1 MSELIPSQFIE
12 DAKHD
17 ETLKQKLSDAQ
28 SIDECVEIAHEY
40 GYTFSADQLQT
51 ELDKLPEEIYAK
63 AVDPGV
69 GPRRHLPADNY

>member
-1 MSELIPSQFIE
+1 MSELIPSQFLE

-17 ETLKQKLSDAQ
+17 DALKQKLRDAQ
-28 SIDECVEIAHEY
+28 SIDECVAIAHEY
-40 GYTFSADQLQT
+40 GYTFSADQLQA
-51 ELDKLPEEIYAK
+51 ELDKMPEEMHAK

>member
-1 MSELIPSQFIE
+1 MSELIPSQFLE

-17 ETLKQKLSDAQ
+17 DTLKQKLKEAK
-28 SIDECVEIAHEY
+28 SIDECVAIAHEY
-40 GYTFSADQLQT
+40 GYTFSTEQLQA
-51 ELDKLPEEIYAK
+51 ELDKMPEEMYAK